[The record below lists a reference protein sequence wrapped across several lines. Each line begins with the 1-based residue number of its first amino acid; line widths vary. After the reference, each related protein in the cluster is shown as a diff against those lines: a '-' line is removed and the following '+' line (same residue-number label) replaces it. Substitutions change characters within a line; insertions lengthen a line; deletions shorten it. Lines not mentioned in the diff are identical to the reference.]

1 MDFTC
6 GHEACSCACNLNHRR
21 GGDTT
26 IKLCGDSRS
35 PSNWALYFYLLEH
48 QTPHLTSPHTPFPL
62 PSASPPPPPH
72 HHRYVTWKRVHVAS
86 PDQDG
91 QTVDAMGG
99 VACTPCDSDHRPD
112 LEDEEDEQPTSAA
125 PCRLP
130 WLASSRRDPPLR
142 VLRLLASP
150 REIHGQA

>member
-1 MDFTC
+1 MGTRRAAALAISIIDVGATPP
-6 GHEACSCACNLNHRR
+6 LNCV
-21 GGDTT
+21 GTAGAPPIGPCTST
-26 IKLCGDSRS
+26 FSNTKLL
-35 PSNWALYFYLLEH
+35 A
-48 QTPHLTSPHTPFPL
+48 SPHTPFPL

-72 HHRYVTWKRVHVAS
+72 HHRYVTWQRVHVAS